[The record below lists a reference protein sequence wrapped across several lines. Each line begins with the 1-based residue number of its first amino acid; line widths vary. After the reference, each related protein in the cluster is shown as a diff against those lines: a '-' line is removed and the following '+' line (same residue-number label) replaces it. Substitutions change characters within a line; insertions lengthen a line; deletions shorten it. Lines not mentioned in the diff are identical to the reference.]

1 MQKNCYSS
9 ENEFAV
15 MKHYSSSNKPDTVI
29 TFAELTVF
37 EKPEKFVED
46 VKLVDYHF

>member
-1 MQKNCYSS
+1 MQNSCYSS

-15 MKHYSSSNKPDTVI
+15 MKHSSSNEPDTVI
-29 TFAELTVF
+29 TFAELTVS
-37 EKPEKFVED
+37 EKLEKFVED